1 MTIKIVKLEPDAL
14 APVYAHA
21 GDAGLDFYAYE
32 GLFLKPMERVAVRTG
47 IKMEIPDGY
56 VGLVWDKSGRALHDG
71 LHTLA
76 GVVDA
81 TYRGEIRIVVTNLT
95 EEPIEIKKGTKLAQ
109 MLIQRVEH
117 ALLEEVREV
126 SDTKRGEGAFGSTE
140 YSGA

>member
-1 MTIKIVKLEPDAL
+1 MNLKVVKLHNDAIL
-14 APVYAHA
+14 PSYAHP

-47 IKMEIPDGY
+47 IKMEIPEGY
-56 VGLVWDKSGRALHDG
+56 VGLVWDKSGRALRDG

-81 TYRGEIRIVVTNLT
+81 TYRGEIQIVITNLT
-95 EEPIEIKKGTKLAQ
+95 EEPIEIKKGMKLAQ

-117 ALLEEVREV
+117 AQLEEVREL

-140 YSGA
+140 PSGA